1 MSHAAAEV
9 SHAAAEVPH
18 RGVTKVSSR
27 VSVRPLKRCHGA
39 VSEVSFSELKK
50 HASSSLKDDEIAE
63 L

>member
-50 HASSSLKDDEIAE
+50 PDSSLKDDEIAE